1 MISFEGFTLLI
12 LFFILAPI
20 IGAIALLFLFIFE
33 KRIDLLENR
42 NVKIE
47 LEKELQQALYNQ
59 LNQQIQPHF
68 LFNTLNVILSLARLN
83 RTRELVRALEVLSQ
97 FLKFK
102 YKSTEPL
109 ISLRREIDYTEQYLE
124 IQKLRF
130 GSRLSIHTDCPDD
143 LLMACIPPFVLQ
155 TLVENAFK
163 HGLER
168 KMGEAVLQIRLSSD
182 DDKVRLEVI
191 DNGSSNMDELLH
203 ELPLDTDPPLEKSGH
218 GLDNIRRRLH
228 LCFGDHA
235 QLSLTPQEN
244 GGTQVLVEWPYV
256 MCDPYESEVRG

>member
-12 LFFILAPI
+12 LLFILAPI

-33 KRIDLLENR
+33 KRIDLLENK
-42 NVKIE
+42 NLKIE

-83 RTRELVRALEVLSQ
+83 RTKELVRALEVLSQ

-109 ISLRREIDYTEQYLE
+109 ISLAREITYTEQYLE

-130 GSRLSIHTDCPDD
+130 GDRLRIQLDCADD
-143 LLMACIPPFVLQ
+143 LLQASIPPFVLQ
-155 TLVENAFK
+155 TIVENAFK

-168 KMGEAVLQIRLSSD
+168 KMGEAILDIRISRKD
-182 DDKVRLEVI
+182 DDVLLTVI
-191 DNGSSNMDELLH
+191 DNGSSGLTAFQNESEIETEQPH
-203 ELPLDTDPPLEKSGH
+203 EESGH

-235 QLSLTPQEN
+235 HLELAPISK
-244 GGTQVLVEWPYV
+244 GGTLVSVRWP
-256 MCDPYESEVRG
+256 CTYEQIDLR

>member
-1 MISFEGFTLLI
+1 MF
-12 LFFILAPI
+12 
-20 IGAIALLFLFIFE
+20 LFLFE
-33 KRIDLLENR
+33 KRIDLLENK

-83 RTRELVRALEVLSQ
+83 RTKELVRALEVLSQ

-109 ISLRREIDYTEQYLE
+109 ISLMREIQYTEQYLE

-130 GSRLSIHTDCPDD
+130 GQRLRITLDCPDE
-143 LLMACIPPFVLQ
+143 LLTASIPPFVLQ

-168 KMGEAVLQIRLSSD
+168 KMGEAILEIRISRQGEDVALA
-182 DDKVRLEVI
+182 VM
-191 DNGSSNMDELLH
+191 DNGSSMHAVFSEENEPAGETEQPH
-203 ELPLDTDPPLEKSGH
+203 EKSGH

-235 QLSLTPQEN
+235 HLQLESLSE
-244 GGTQVLVEWPYV
+244 GGTRVTVQWPCILEQV
-256 MCDPYESEVRG
+256 DVR

>member
-12 LFFILAPI
+12 LLFILAPI

-33 KRIDLLENR
+33 KRIDLLENK
-42 NVKIE
+42 NLKIE

-83 RTRELVRALEVLSQ
+83 RTKELVRAIEVLSQ

-109 ISLRREIDYTEQYLE
+109 ISLEREITYTEQYLE

-130 GSRLSIHTDCPDD
+130 GDRLRIQLECADD
-143 LLMACIPPFVLQ
+143 LLPASIPPFVLQ

-168 KMGEAVLQIRLSSD
+168 KMGEATLEIRVSRID
-182 DDKVRLEVI
+182 DDVTLEVI
-191 DNGSSNMDELLH
+191 DNGSSGLTAFQNESEIETEQPH
-203 ELPLDTDPPLEKSGH
+203 EKSGH

-235 QLSLTPQEN
+235 HLELAPLSE
-244 GGTQVLVEWPYV
+244 GGTLVTVRWP
-256 MCDPYESEVRG
+256 CIYEQIDLR

>member
-12 LFFILAPI
+12 LLFILAPI

-33 KRIDLLENR
+33 KRIDLLENK

-83 RTRELVRALEVLSQ
+83 RTRELIRALEVLSQ

-109 ISLRREIDYTEQYLE
+109 ISLRREIHYTEQYLE

-130 GSRLSIHTDCPDD
+130 GSRLTVRLDCAEE
-143 LLMACIPPFVLQ
+143 LLAACIPPFVLQ

-168 KMGEAVLQIRLSSD
+168 KMGEAILQIGLSQQD
-182 DDKVRLEVI
+182 DVVRLDVI
-191 DNGSSNMDELLH
+191 DNGSSV
-203 ELPLDTDPPLEKSGH
+203 LEEDSPERDFVSHPQEESGH
-218 GLDNIRRRLH
+218 GLDSIRRRLH

-235 QLSLTPQEN
+235 RLKLTPAE
-244 GGTQVLVEWPYV
+244 GSGTHVIVEWPRV
-256 MCDPYESEVRG
+256 ICDSYEMR

>member
-12 LFFILAPI
+12 LLFILAPI

-83 RTRELVRALEVLSQ
+83 RTKELVRALEVLSQ

-109 ISLRREIDYTEQYLE
+109 ISLSREIQYTEQYLE

-130 GSRLSIHTDCPDD
+130 GSRLSIQLDCPDD
-143 LLMACIPPFVLQ
+143 LLMASIPPFVLQ

-168 KMGEAVLQIRLSSD
+168 KMGEALLEIRISPKEEDVL
-182 DDKVRLEVI
+182 LEVI
-191 DNGSSNMDELLH
+191 DNGSSGLTAFQEDGEAIVDQH
-203 ELPLDTDPPLEKSGH
+203 HEKSGH

-235 QLSLTPQEN
+235 SLELTPVAE
-244 GGTQVLVEWPYV
+244 GGTHVTVQWPFI
-256 MCDPYESEVRG
+256 YEQIDVR

>member
-20 IGAIALLFLFIFE
+20 VGAIALLFLFVFE
-33 KRIDLLENR
+33 KRIDLLENK

-83 RTRELVRALEVLSQ
+83 RTKELVRALEVFSQ
-97 FLKFK
+97 FLKLK

-109 ISLRREIDYTEQYLE
+109 IPLSREIQYTEQYLE

-130 GSRLSIHTDCPDD
+130 GTRLVIQMDCPDD
-143 LLMACIPPFVLQ
+143 LLMACVPPFVLQ

-168 KMGEAVLQIRLSSD
+168 KMGKAVLEIRISQKGESVL
-182 DDKVRLEVI
+182 LEVI
-191 DNGSSNMDELLH
+191 DNGSAGLESIAFETDAEPEH
-203 ELPLDTDPPLEKSGH
+203 EQSGH

-235 QLSLTPQEN
+235 HLELTPVTE
-244 GGTQVLVEWPYV
+244 GGTRVTVQWPCV
-256 MCDPYESEVRG
+256 YE

>member
-1 MISFEGFTLLI
+1 M
-12 LFFILAPI
+12 
-20 IGAIALLFLFIFE
+20 FLFIFE

-130 GSRLSIHTDCPDD
+130 GSRLSIQMDCADEV
-143 LLMACIPPFVLQ
+143 LMACIPPFVLQ

-168 KMGEAVLQIRLSSD
+168 KMGEALLQIRISSD
-182 DDKVRLEVI
+182 EEIVRLEVI
-191 DNGSSNMDELLH
+191 DNGSSSVEGLSH
-203 ELPLDTDPPLEKSGH
+203 ELPHASEPVQEKSGH
-218 GLDNIRRRLH
+218 GLENIRRRLH

-235 QLSLTPQEN
+235 HLTLNPAED
-244 GGTQVLVEWPYV
+244 GGTQVLVEWPFV
-256 MCDPYESEVRG
+256 ICDPYESEVRG

>member
-12 LFFILAPI
+12 LLFILAPI

-33 KRIDLLENR
+33 KRIDLLENK

-83 RTRELVRALEVLSQ
+83 RTKELVRALEVLSQ

-109 ISLRREIDYTEQYLE
+109 ISLAREIQYTEQYLE

-130 GSRLSIHTDCPDD
+130 GHRLHITLECADD
-143 LLMACIPPFVLQ
+143 LLAASIPPFVLQ

-168 KMGEAVLQIRLSSD
+168 KMGDAVLQIHISRQAD
-182 DDKVRLEVI
+182 DVLLVVA
-191 DNGSSNMDELLH
+191 DNGSVDLAAFEH
-203 ELPLDTDPPLEKSGH
+203 ENGTDCEAEQPHEKSGH

-235 QLSLTPQEN
+235 QLQLESSSE
-244 GGTQVLVEWPYV
+244 GGTRVIVQWPCIFEHV
-256 MCDPYESEVRG
+256 DVR

>member
-12 LFFILAPI
+12 LLFILAPI

-33 KRIDLLENR
+33 KRIDLLENK
-42 NVKIE
+42 NLKIE

-83 RTRELVRALEVLSQ
+83 RTKELVRAIEVLSQ

-109 ISLRREIDYTEQYLE
+109 ISLEREITYTEQYLE

-130 GSRLSIHTDCPDD
+130 GDRLRIQLECADD
-143 LLMACIPPFVLQ
+143 LLPASIPPFVLQ

-168 KMGEAVLQIRLSSD
+168 KMGEATLEIRISRLD
-182 DDKVRLEVI
+182 DDVFLEVI
-191 DNGSSNMDELLH
+191 DNGSSGLTAFQNESEIETEQPH
-203 ELPLDTDPPLEKSGH
+203 EKSGH

-235 QLSLTPQEN
+235 HLELAPIAE
-244 GGTQVLVEWPYV
+244 GGTRVTVKWP
-256 MCDPYESEVRG
+256 CTYEQIDLR

>member
-102 YKSTEPL
+102 YKSTESL

-130 GSRLSIHTDCPDD
+130 GSRLSIRMDFADD
-143 LLMACIPPFVLQ
+143 LLIACIPPFVLQ

-168 KMGEAVLQIRLSSD
+168 KMGEALLQIRISSD
-182 DDKVRLEVI
+182 EDKVRLEVI
-191 DNGSSNMDELLH
+191 DNGSSSVEDIVQELSLAQEPVH
-203 ELPLDTDPPLEKSGH
+203 EKSGH

-235 QLSLTPQEN
+235 HLMLTPLEE
-244 GGTQVLVEWPYV
+244 GGTHVLVEWPYV
-256 MCDPYESEVRG
+256 ICDPYENEVRG

>member
-1 MISFEGFTLLI
+1 LFILL
-12 LFFILAPI
+12 FILAPI

-42 NVKIE
+42 NLKIE

-83 RTRELVRALEVLSQ
+83 RTKELVRALEVLSQ

-109 ISLRREIDYTEQYLE
+109 ISLAREIQYTEQYLE

-130 GSRLSIHTDCPDD
+130 GDRLRIQLDCASD
-143 LLMACIPPFVLQ
+143 LLTASIPPFVLQ

-168 KMGEAVLQIRLSSD
+168 KMGEATIEIRIS
-182 DDKVRLEVI
+182 RLNDNCLLTVY
-191 DNGSSNMDELLH
+191 DNGSSVLTADDSEIETEQLH
-203 ELPLDTDPPLEKSGH
+203 EKSGH

-228 LCFGDHA
+228 LCFGEHA
-235 QLSLTPQEN
+235 YLEIAPVAE
-244 GGTQVLVEWPYV
+244 GGTRVTVGWP
-256 MCDPYESEVRG
+256 CIYEQIDLR

>member
-20 IGAIALLFLFIFE
+20 IEAIALLFLFIFE

-109 ISLRREIDYTEQYLE
+109 ISLQREIDYTEQYLE

-130 GSRLSIHTDCPDD
+130 GSRLSIQLDCADD
-143 LLMACIPPFVLQ
+143 LLSACIPPFVLQ

-168 KMGEAVLQIRLSSD
+168 KMGEALLKIRISSED
-182 DDKVRLEVI
+182 EEVRLEVI
-191 DNGSSNMDELLH
+191 DNGSSGMEDLSH
-203 ELPLDTDPPLEKSGH
+203 EAPPTEEPQLKKSGH

-235 QLSLTPQEN
+235 QLSLSPIEE
-244 GGTQVLVEWPYV
+244 GGTQVLVVWPFV
-256 MCDPYESEVRG
+256 LCDPYESEVRG

>member
-1 MISFEGFTLLI
+1 MISFDGFTLLI

-33 KRIDLLENR
+33 KRIDLLENK
-42 NVKIE
+42 NFKIE

-68 LFNTLNVILSLARLN
+68 LFNALNVILSLARLN
-83 RTRELVRALEVLSQ
+83 RTKELVRALEVLSQ
-97 FLKFK
+97 FLKLK
-102 YKSTEPL
+102 YKTTEPL
-109 ISLRREIDYTEQYLE
+109 IPLSREIQYTEQYLE

-130 GSRLSIHTDCPDD
+130 GPRLSIRLECPDE
-143 LLMACIPPFVLQ
+143 LLSACVPPFVLQ

-168 KMGEAVLQIRLSSD
+168 KMGEALLRIRISHQEDDSVL
-182 DDKVRLEVI
+182 LEVI
-191 DNGSSNMDELLH
+191 DNGSSDLEAFRYESDSEM
-203 ELPLDTDPPLEKSGH
+203 DPPHEKSGH

-235 QLSLTPQEN
+235 HLELAPAEG
-244 GGTQVLVEWPYV
+244 GGTHVKVQWPCV
-256 MCDPYESEVRG
+256 YETFDMKL

>member
-12 LFFILAPI
+12 LLFVLAPI

-42 NVKIE
+42 NLKIE

-83 RTRELVRALEVLSQ
+83 RTKELVRALEVLSQ

-109 ISLRREIDYTEQYLE
+109 ISLAREIQYTEQYLE

-130 GSRLSIHTDCPDD
+130 GNRLHIHLDCESE
-143 LLMACIPPFVLQ
+143 LLAASIPPFVLQ

-168 KMGEAVLQIRLSSD
+168 KMGEANLEIRIRKHND
-182 DDKVRLEVI
+182 DCLLTVR
-191 DNGSSNMDELLH
+191 DNGSSGLTELQDESDSEMEQPH
-203 ELPLDTDPPLEKSGH
+203 EKSGH

-228 LCFGDHA
+228 LCFGEHA
-235 QLSLTPQEN
+235 YLEIAPVTE
-244 GGTQVLVEWPYV
+244 GGTLVTVGWP
-256 MCDPYESEVRG
+256 CIYEQFELR